1 MCFFSSRR
9 THTRSA
15 LVTGVQTCALP
26 ISRHLRRFVALLPN
40 PLVIYDHHNDGA
52 LFRYA
57 MDGFEEPDA
66 DALGPYPEVAQQLL
80 SHDALKAQI
89 ERYFSEHPAAR
100 ARRHHAMMDAEALR
114 WAYSA
119 ANAEDRKSTR
129 LNSSH

>member
-1 MCFFSSRR
+1 MPC
-9 THTRSA
+9 TELT
-15 LVTGVQTCALP
+15 
-26 ISRHLRRFVALLPN
+26 RHLRRFVAPLPN

-100 ARRHHAMMDAEALR
+100 SEEHTSELQSLMRNSYADFCLKTKKKKKKIKARQQLYTHRKLR
-114 WAYSA
+114 
-119 ANAEDRKSTR
+119 NHKTQQI
-129 LNSSH
+129 